1 MTIFSRI
8 LLWVPSTWVE
18 CYVRGVKKSLR
29 RSIAL
34 LGQWSSASSS
44 SSLVILLFPPFL
56 VIILLALTCQNNWTR
71 RGKTHFSYLMV
82 SDVMW
87 YFTRPAITHGCRFH
101 EILHKNQKS
110 HVLYLLNLSFL
121 SFCFVWLVVFLFC
134 CLLSCCLF
142 VFLLFF
148 FFFLSGP
155 HSDKMSKR
163 SQVSKVTLCV
173 EILQWQS
180 VTESLTDWPRSGI
193 ELPGQLKSVPRDAT
207 TSKKCTQYKIQK

>member
-82 SDVMW
+82 SDVMRD
-87 YFTRPAITHGCRFH
+87 FTRPAITHGCRIH
-101 EILHKNQKS
+101 EILHKNQEVS
-110 HVLYLLNLSFL
+110 RSLSFKLFVFL
-121 SFCFVWLVVFLFC
+121 SF

-142 VFLLFF
+142 
-148 FFFLSGP
+148 FFLSFCCFSSP
-155 HSDKMSKR
+155 FCLDLTLIKCSK
-163 SQVSKVTLCV
+163 
-173 EILQWQS
+173 
-180 VTESLTDWPRSGI
+180 G
-193 ELPGQLKSVPRDAT
+193 LKSQKSRFMLKNTKD
-207 TSKKCTQYKIQK
+207 KIPK